1 MRTGTRA
8 ALVVATSMI
17 AVLVAAGSAL
27 AAPNTATVAVSHT
40 PMAPGSSQATTIDIT
55 VPAATDPIAAITI
68 YVPTGY
74 TLNLSAAPNT
84 TIGSVTAAA
93 LAHDAGLTLPL
104 VGNVV
109 TDSPAAH
116 TTDACTPGVVHAAV
130 WNLDLSVGTA
140 TLVLP
145 FYVDP
150 TSGAEQALGAYKLQI
165 CLPPWDTPVGS
176 PGRSYEGA
184 QLLQA
189 SFTVKGIFTTP
200 STGGVEV
207 WKSLFTPYT
216 PTTGVPNLA
225 GTFEAR
231 SLVALPLSSTVKV
244 ATTTGGRYKLSGR
257 LTEAGLPVAG
267 AAVTVYRGTTA
278 KKLSKV
284 ASATTTSGSWAVTG
298 KLVKKKTLYFK
309 ASATVAARDDTA
321 LGCQNPLPA
330 TIAPAGCVS
339 ATLSPWSVSTVLVHL
354 KP

>member
-1 MRTGTRA
+1 MRARLRA
-8 ALVVATSMI
+8 ALVSTVSLGALL
-17 AVLVAAGSAL
+17 AAAGSAL

-40 PMAPGSSQATTIDIT
+40 PMTPGSSQSTTIDIS
-55 VPAATDPIAAITI
+55 VPVATDPIAAITI
-68 YVPTGY
+68 YVPAGY
-74 TLNLSAAPNT
+74 TLNLSAAPGT

-104 VGNVV
+104 SGDVV
-109 TDSPAAH
+109 ADSPAAH
-116 TTDACTPGVVHAAV
+116 VADPCTPGVVHAAV
-130 WNLDLSVGTA
+130 WNLNLSVAGQ

-150 TSGAEQALGAYKLQI
+150 TSGDEAALGAYKLEI

-176 PGRSYEGA
+176 PGRSFDGA
-184 QLLQA
+184 QLLNA
-189 SFTVKGIFTTP
+189 TFTVKSIFTTP
-200 STGGVEV
+200 VSGGLEV
-207 WKSLFTPYT
+207 WKALFTPYT
-216 PTTGVPNLA
+216 PTLGTPNLA

-231 SLVALPLSSTVKV
+231 AIVALPVSSTVKV
-244 ATTTGGRYKLSGR
+244 ARTGSRYKLSGR

-267 AAVTVYRGTTA
+267 ANVSVYRGTTA
-278 KKLSKV
+278 KKLV
-284 ASATTTSGSWAVTG
+284 GAGSATTVSGSWAVTG

-309 ASATVAARDDTA
+309 ATATVPARDDTA

-339 ATLSPWSVSTVLVHL
+339 ATLSPWTVSSPVAKL

>member
-8 ALVVATSMI
+8 ALVVATSI
-17 AVLVAAGSAL
+17 VAVLVAAGSAL

-40 PMAPGSSQATTIDIT
+40 PMAPGNSASTTIDIT
-55 VPAATDPIAAITI
+55 VPAATDPIAAINI

-74 TLNLSAAPNT
+74 TLNLSAAPGT
-84 TIGSVTAAA
+84 TIGSVTSAA
-93 LAHDAGLTLPL
+93 LAHDVGLTLPL
-104 VGNVV
+104 AGDVV
-109 TDSPAAH
+109 TDNPAAH
-116 TTDACTPGVVHAAV
+116 TTDQCAPGTHAAV
-130 WNLDLSVGTA
+130 WNLNLSVAGQ

-150 TSGAEQALGAYKLQI
+150 TSGAEQALGAYKLEI

-176 PGRSYEGA
+176 PGRSFEGA
-184 QLLQA
+184 QLLEA

-200 STGGVEV
+200 SSGGLEV

-216 PTTGVPNLA
+216 PTTGVPNPA

-231 SLVALPLSSTVKV
+231 SLVAFPISSTVKV
-244 ATTTGGRYKLSGR
+244 AKTTGGRYKVSGR

-267 AAVTVYRGTTA
+267 AAVTISRGTTA
-278 KKLSKV
+278 KKLVKV

-309 ASATVAARDDTA
+309 ASATVPARDDTA

-330 TIAPAGCVS
+330 TVAPAGCVS
-339 ATLSPWSVSTVLVHL
+339 ATLSPWTVSTVLVHL